1 MIRKTKT
8 TKKKV
13 LCNEFM
19 SQFCHILNEVTQMS
33 GLCLSIEAWS
43 GPNQILNLNLT
54 PPYIVLIFS
63 LLLTEWIQKMKYH
76 TRAIINH
83 SQIVTAPL
91 TFIEKIF
98 LYLFFMPQSQSKN
111 NIFWLLT
118 ADNDG
123 ALTVLKISSIKK
135 SQSIQIL

>member
-83 SQIVTAPL
+83 SQIVTAP
-91 TFIEKIF
+91 FSF
-98 LYLFFMPQSQSKN
+98 QWNN
-111 NIFWLLT
+111 NISSVFYGT
-118 ADNDG
+118 FSR
-123 ALTVLKISSIKK
+123 LKQYFFITNRGHPRLGKMF
-135 SQSIQIL
+135 